1 MPRSD
6 THRPSVLLI
15 GYGGLGQLIGR
26 AAGAGSNFDV
36 VAVLARPGR
45 DALVSQDL
53 PGAKVIRAVS
63 ELATPVDF
71 AIEVAGHT
79 AVAEVCP
86 ALLAMGIETAI
97 ASTGALADDDLRGR
111 LEELARK
118 AGTPLRLLPGAVGG
132 LDILGAHKLAGLT
145 RVNYTGRK
153 PLTAWKGAHIGL
165 CESGKTIVFQGTARE
180 AARAFPANA
189 NVAATIALA
198 GLGFDQTSVTLV
210 ADAALSYNVHGIEAE
225 SAAGFFRLEAAAW
238 PLPDNK
244 STSAVTGYSALRTL
258 NALTTS
264 IHL

>member
-1 MPRSD
+1 M
-6 THRPSVLLI
+6 I
-15 GYGGLGQLIGR
+15 AR
-26 AAGAGSNFDV
+26 AAVAGSDFDV

-45 DALVSQDL
+45 DSVAAHDL
-53 PGAKVIRAVS
+53 PTAQVVHAVS
-63 ELATPVDF
+63 ELAAPVDF
-71 AIEVAGHT
+71 AIEVAGPA

-97 ASTGALADDDLRGR
+97 ASTGALADDDLRER

-118 AGTPLRLLPGAVGG
+118 AGTRLRLLPGAVGG

-153 PLTAWKGAHIGL
+153 PPAAWKGADICL
-165 CESGKTIVFQGTARE
+165 DVTSETIVFQGTARQ

-198 GLGFDQTSVTLV
+198 GLGFDQTTVTLV
-210 ADAALSYNVHGIEAE
+210 ADPALTYNVHGIEAE

-238 PLPDNK
+238 PLPGNK

-258 NALTTS
+258 NALTTP
-264 IHL
+264 LYL